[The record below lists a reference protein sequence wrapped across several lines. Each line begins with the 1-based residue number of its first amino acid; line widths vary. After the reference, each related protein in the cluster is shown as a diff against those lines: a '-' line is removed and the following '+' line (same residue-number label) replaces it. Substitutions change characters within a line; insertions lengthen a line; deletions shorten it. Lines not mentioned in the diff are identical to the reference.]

1 MVSPHPHCLPTHST
15 LHRQS
20 DKIPAI
26 VVAPDIVLAII
37 PAILVASDI
46 VIAIIIAIVIATS
59 IIIAIVVA
67 TIAILLTI

>member
-46 VIAIIIAIVIATS
+46 VIAIIIAIV
-59 IIIAIVVA
+59 VA